1 MAHPRVP
8 QHSKS
13 LRPPPPPSDHKTC
26 LCTKF
31 RVICTNENR
40 VRGKRSWRIFYYV
53 ILENGLVSVL
63 LPTNMAAKL

>member
-13 LRPPPPPSDHKTC
+13 LRPPPPLDHKTC

-31 RVICTNENR
+31 RVICTKAEL
-40 VRGKRSWRIFYYV
+40 G
-53 ILENGLVSVL
+53 
-63 LPTNMAAKL
+63 AKEVGEFSIMLYWKMGW